1 MYIIQLSPKQIKNY
15 HKRGED
21 QISGRRVKERGTP
34 ARTEVTPADFTSD
47 VVACT
52 ATHKK
57 QLKKSQKGEINRLE

>member
-15 HKRGED
+15 HKRGKD
-21 QISGRRVKERGTP
+21 QISGRVEERSPTSPTGNH
-34 ARTEVTPADFTSD
+34 PADFTSD

>member
-1 MYIIQLSPKQIKNY
+1 MHIIQLSPKQIKNY

-47 VVACT
+47 VEACT
-52 ATHKK
+52 AIHKRQFK
-57 QLKKSQKGEINRLE
+57 NRKKESK